1 MNKKKNPRTT
11 YDVRRTSYVKVVVT
25 LKKSVL
31 DPQGQAVQHAL
42 ESLRFKGIS
51 GVRMGKYI
59 EIAFDG
65 KGKDPKAAVRQMCE
79 KLLANSVI
87 EQYEIL

>member
-1 MNKKKNPRTT
+1 MRNKKI
-11 YDVRRTSYVKVVVT
+11 KVVVT

-42 ESLRFKGIS
+42 ESLGFKGIE

-59 EIAFDG
+59 EITFNGRDR
-65 KGKDPKAAVRQMCE
+65 DSKAAARQMCE
-79 KLLANSVI
+79 KLLANPII
-87 EQYEIL
+87 EEYHITA